1 MKTYIFKTNKKSYF
15 LNIIYCSIDIN
26 DIENYLKRIERAKK
40 SQKSKTNLIVIP
52 NYKIFSLEQLKW
64 AVFVAKNKFLEKIN
78 VSKSLWNEIILTL
91 CATDQINRISKNWYL
106 KNGNN
111 KNVFLI
117 TLSENKIDSK
127 EINKIKKE
135 LGIEEIKIN
144 EIEFNK
150 KEVLE
155 LYKISDVGLDADVE
169 NKVIEK
175 MS

>member
-1 MKTYIFKTNKKSYF
+1 M
-15 LNIIYCSIDIN
+15 
-26 DIENYLKRIERAKK
+26 
-40 SQKSKTNLIVIP
+40 
-52 NYKIFSLEQLKW
+52 
-64 AVFVAKNKFLEKIN
+64 
-78 VSKSLWNEIILTL
+78 